1 MRCQAC
7 NVELSDYE
15 STRKHA
21 TTGEFIDLCNKCYK
35 PIQEDIPTID
45 RPDLDTTIENAENEV
60 YIEDIENE
68 ATEDEDNVEEFDYNN
83 ETEE

>member
-7 NVELSDYE
+7 DVELSDYE
-15 STRKHA
+15 STRKHV
-21 TTGEFIDLCNKCYK
+21 TTGDYIDLCNRCYK
-35 PIQEDIPTID
+35 PIKEDLPTID
-45 RPDLDTTIENAENEV
+45 RPDLDTTIENADNEV

-68 ATEDEDNVEEFDYNN
+68 AAEDEDNVEEFDYNE